1 MDSKS
6 TMCMAKN
13 SNDTKHTRNIS
24 RIMHFVRNGEN
35 CKMNKIDWCEEGLQF
50 SDIATKNVGET
61 DLTPRVQYI
70 MVRLDNWDRTVV
82 KEGWHKIG

>member
-1 MDSKS
+1 MY
-6 TMCMAKN
+6 
-13 SNDTKHTRNIS
+13 
-24 RIMHFVRNGEN
+24 FVSNGEK
-35 CKMNKIDWCEEGLQF
+35 CKTHKIDWYEEGLQL

-82 KEGWHKIG
+82 QEGRHKIG